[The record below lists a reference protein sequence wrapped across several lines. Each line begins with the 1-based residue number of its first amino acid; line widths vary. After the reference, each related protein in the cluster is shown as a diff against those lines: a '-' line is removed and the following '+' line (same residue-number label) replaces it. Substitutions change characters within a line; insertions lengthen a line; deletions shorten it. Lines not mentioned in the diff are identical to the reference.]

1 MLDGLGDLT
10 ALITAVGVLAGAIG
24 VAAVKISACIDE
36 LRHQTLKVQ
45 QQTVRARIAAD
56 DTGQAV
62 ESNTTQIK
70 NDVSDISVKVERLHF
85 LLTERVA
92 ISDRQ
97 FSRMDDRL
105 QVLESR
111 EK

>member
-10 ALITAVGVLAGAIG
+10 ALVTAVGVLAGAIG
-24 VAAVKISACIDE
+24 VAAVKISGCINE
-36 LRHQTLKVQ
+36 LRQQTLKVQ

-62 ESNTTQIK
+62 QNNTTQIK

-85 LLTERVA
+85 LLTESVA
-92 ISDRQ
+92 TSDRR

-111 EK
+111 GQ

>member
-10 ALITAVGVLAGAIG
+10 ALITAVGVLATAVG
-24 VAAVKISACIDE
+24 VAAVKISSCINE
-36 LRHQTLKVQ
+36 LRQQTLKVQ

-56 DTGQAV
+56 DTGQIMQD
-62 ESNTTQIK
+62 NTEQIK

-85 LLTERVA
+85 LLTESVA
-92 ISDRQ
+92 ISDRR

-111 EK
+111 GQ

>member
-56 DTGQAV
+56 DTGHAV
-62 ESNTTQIK
+62 ENNTTQIK